1 MIPCFLHVPQ
11 NRQFIRFHAVHV
23 HVPRSGHQILRIRVF
38 SRQTIGNLM
47 AAVVDIFAADKIIL
61 FLRRL
66 PAGRFHH
73 ADCAALLLW
82 KKIRPD
88 ARDRNTG
95 TPFGIQRTEFFVRYG
110 CVRKLCFC
118 EIRDILI
125 ETVIRYAVPCGDFA
139 VVKCFAAAC
148 RRRHMRGNGFLPR
161 AA

>member
-1 MIPCFLHVPQ
+1 
-11 NRQFIRFHAVHV
+11 
-23 HVPRSGHQILRIRVF
+23 
-38 SRQTIGNLM
+38 M

-88 ARDRNTG
+88 ARDRYTG
-95 TPFGIQRTEFFVRYG
+95 APFGIQRTEFFVRYG